1 MELNKEQQL
10 IDDCIAISELSDE
23 LEKRKMFAVVI
34 LNAKLIQSQYDQE
47 YINNLIDI

>member
-1 MELNKEQQL
+1 MQL
-10 IDDCIAISELSDE
+10 INDCLAISELSDE

-34 LNAKLIQSQYDQE
+34 LNAKLIQAQCDQE

>member
-34 LNAKLIQSQYDQE
+34 LNAKIIQSQYDQE

>member
-23 LEKRKMFAVVI
+23 LQKRKMFAVVI
-34 LNAKLIQSQYDQE
+34 LNAKLLQSQYDQE
-47 YINNLIDI
+47 YINNLIDL

>member
-10 IDDCIAISELSDE
+10 IDDCMAISELSDE
-23 LEKRKMFAVVI
+23 LQKRKMFAVVI
-34 LNAKLIQSQYDQE
+34 LNAKLLQSQYDQE

>member
-34 LNAKLIQSQYDQE
+34 LNAKIMQSQYDQE

>member
-10 IDDCIAISELSDE
+10 INDCMIISELNDD
-23 LEKRKMFAVVI
+23 LAKRKMFAVVI